1 MRALFT
7 SFIFIVLVITSSFN
21 CKEEIAIKDGM
32 YLAYLTKSTKAN
44 ASGIMGPSYEDK
56 VEIKLENS
64 KIVFIGQGRNYRN
77 DYSNRLLNLEI
88 AVNERGDAIAETSVF
103 EQDIRNKRDE
113 GWFYNYKITIKKENL
128 K

>member
-1 MRALFT
+1 MKTVLA
-7 SFIFIVLVITSSFN
+7 SFMVIIVMITSSFN
-21 CKEEIAIKDGM
+21 SKEESTIKDGL
-32 YLAYLTKSTKAN
+32 YKAIITKSTKAN

-77 DYSNRLLNLEI
+77 DYSNLLVNLEI
-88 AVNERGDAIAETSVF
+88 EVNEKGDAIAETSVF
-103 EQDIRNKRDE
+103 EQNTRDKRDE
-113 GWFYNYKITIKKENL
+113 GWLYNYKIIIKKENL